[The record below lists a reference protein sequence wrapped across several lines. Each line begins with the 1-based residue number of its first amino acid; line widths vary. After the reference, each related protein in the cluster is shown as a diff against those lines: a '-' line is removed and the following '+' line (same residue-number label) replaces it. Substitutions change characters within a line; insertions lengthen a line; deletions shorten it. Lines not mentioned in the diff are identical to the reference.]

1 MSVHKRGCF
10 PLIAEGE
17 LSEVAL
23 RSTLGLT
30 IKGTH
35 ARMRNTLNQLEK
47 EEFIL
52 LKVEQMAQAIAA
64 AIKPEDTGF
73 DELVALRTRLEQR
86 HEHKEYLRDFVP
98 LMQQLLPKLD
108 EQVFAPEK
116 KYLEALS
123 NGKTDGSEREPL
135 LTQLAALQVNK
146 RFGGDR
152 SQEHERNVL
161 ALTHEGQQEMMRR
174 FPIKDMVMKQAPI
187 KREHIPINDTT
198 PAIYPPSEQA
208 QASSQ
213 LFGFMHNMVRADHL
227 HAPDIPDTLLP
238 NTKEYVS
245 KINDSTHDLGRLG
258 Q

>member
-10 PLIAEGE
+10 PLIAEDE

-23 RSTLGLT
+23 RSSLGMT
-30 IKGTH
+30 TKGAH
-35 ARMRNTLNQLEK
+35 SRMRKTLNQLEK
-47 EEFIL
+47 EEIAL
-52 LKVEQMAQAIAA
+52 LKTEQLVQTIAFA
-64 AIKPEDTGF
+64 LEPEDKAF
-73 DELVALRTRLEQR
+73 DALVALRSRLEQR
-86 HEHKEYLRDFVP
+86 HEQKEYLRDFAP
-98 LMQQLLPKLD
+98 LMQQLLPHLD

-116 KYLEALS
+116 KYLDALS
-123 NGKTDGSEREPL
+123 KGTIGEIEREPL
-135 LTQLAALQVNK
+135 IAQLAALQVNK

-174 FPIKDMVMKQAPI
+174 FPVKNIVVKHAPI
-187 KREHIPINDTT
+187 KREHIPINDTA
-198 PAIYPPSEQA
+198 PVIHPPSAQA

-213 LFGFMHNMVRADHL
+213 LSSFMHNMVRADYL
-227 HAPDIPDTLLP
+227 HAPEIPDTLLL

-245 KINDSTHDLGRLG
+245 KVDDSTRDLGRLG